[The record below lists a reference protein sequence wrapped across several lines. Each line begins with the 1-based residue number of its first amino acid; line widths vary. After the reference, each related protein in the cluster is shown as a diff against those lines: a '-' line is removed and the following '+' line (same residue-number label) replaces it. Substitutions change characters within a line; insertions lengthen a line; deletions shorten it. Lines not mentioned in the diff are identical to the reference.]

1 MKKIISLLFIICI
14 FLSFFCVAVSAE
26 GDGTVEGGYFAVSKG
41 EEIYF
46 PVKYTGHSGVSVIRI
61 FVDYDTEKLEYIGI
75 KCTADDK
82 LQCSDTNNNG
92 RVTVLLDT
100 KELANLTEDITLFE
114 VVFKV
119 KENSPFGTA
128 KISLSGDASK
138 YTDNNTK
145 VADVKPKFINGYIEI
160 VCKEHSFEDLEDGT
174 QKCKNCGAL
183 KVGDTIKIPV
193 IEDNGNV
200 AGTIIKDGEETYFEE
215 NQSSGETAEPNKNED
230 TQDDENKSL
239 LEVTEPD
246 KNEDTDDNENK
257 IGYIIP
263 LVAAVIIAAGII
275 ITVVLI
281 NKKKK

>member
-75 KCTADDK
+75 KRTADDK
-82 LQCSDTNNNG
+82 MKYTDTNKNG
-92 RVTVLLDT
+92 RITLLLDT
-100 KELANLTEDITLFE
+100 KELANITDDITLFE
-114 VVFKV
+114 AVFKA
-119 KENSPFGTA
+119 KEQAGVGRA
-128 KISLSGDASK
+128 KISLSGDAGK
-138 YTDNNTK
+138 FTDNNTK
-145 VADVKPKFINGYIEI
+145 VADVKPKFISGYIEI

-174 QKCKNCGAL
+174 QKCKNCGVS
-183 KVGDTIKIPV
+183 KVGETIKIPV

-200 AGTIIKDGEETYFEE
+200 TGTIIKDGEETHFEE
-215 NQSSGETAEPNKNED
+215 NQSSGETAEPNK
-230 TQDDENKSL
+230 
-239 LEVTEPD
+239 D
-246 KNEDTDDNENK
+246 KDIQDNENK
-257 IGYIIP
+257 IWYIIP
-263 LVAAVIIAAGII
+263 FVAAVIIAAGII

>member
-26 GDGTVEGGYFAVSKG
+26 GDGTVEGGYFAVSRG

-46 PVKYTGHSGVSVIRI
+46 PVKYTGHSGVAVIRI
-61 FVDYDTEKLEYIGI
+61 FVDYDTEKLEYIGV
-75 KCTADDK
+75 KRTADDK
-82 LQCSDTNNNG
+82 MKYADTNKNG
-92 RVTVLLDT
+92 RITLLLDT
-100 KELANLTEDITLFE
+100 KEIANITDDITLFE
-114 VVFKV
+114 AVFRV
-119 KENSPFGTA
+119 KKEATVGNV
-128 KISLSGDASK
+128 KITLSGDAGK
-138 YTDNNTK
+138 YTENNTN
-145 VADVKPKFINGYIEI
+145 VESVNPKFISGYIEVI
-160 VCKEHSFEDLEDGT
+160 CKEHSFEDLEDGT
-174 QKCKNCGAL
+174 QKCKNCGAS

-200 AGTIIKDGEETYFEE
+200 TGTIIKDGEETHFEE
-215 NQSSGETAEPNKNED
+215 NQSSGETDEPNKNED

-239 LEVTEPD
+239 LEVTEPN
-246 KNEDTDDNENK
+246 KNEDTKDDENK

-275 ITVVLI
+275 ITVLFI

>member
-14 FLSFFCVAVSAE
+14 FLSFFCVTVSAE
-26 GDGTVEGGYFAVSKG
+26 GDGTVEGGYFVVNPG

-46 PVKYTGHSGVSVIRI
+46 PVKYTGHSGVSVIHI

-75 KCTADDK
+75 KRTADDK
-82 LQCSDTNNNG
+82 MNYTDTNKNG
-92 RVTVLLDT
+92 RITLLLDT
-100 KELANLTEDITLFE
+100 KELDNLTEDITLFE

-128 KISLSGDASK
+128 KISLSGDVGK

-160 VCKEHSFEDLEDGT
+160 VCKEHSFEDLDDGT
-174 QKCKNCGAL
+174 QKCKNCGAS

-200 AGTIIKDGEETYFEE
+200 AGTIIKDETETLFE
-215 NQSSGETAEPNKNED
+215 KNE
-230 TQDDENKSL
+230 SL
-239 LEVTEPD
+239 SDVIEPD
-246 KNEDTDDNENK
+246 KNEDTDDDENK
-257 IGYIIP
+257 IWYIIP
-263 LVAAVIIAAGII
+263 LVAAVIIAVGII